1 MPITLQPI
9 YQPYGNVRNS
19 FQQIMGE
26 SGNTGPI
33 QYNVPLSSMRNS
45 QGQTNINP
53 NGGEETP
60 EDRINR
66 EAFSIAEKR
75 MGQFRADGAFMQL
88 MDPSRAAGLD
98 NYRLTPYEQNNYNK
112 LQQAG
117 YSQDYSLANAG
128 SGAGASYRPN
138 SIEGQFIQ
146 GSFDRDQRD
155 RNAGWALTGYQ
166 PSSQVQRA
174 YQNLLNRI

>member
-1 MPITLQPI
+1 MATQLPI
-9 YQPYGNVRNS
+9 YQPYAAVQNS
-19 FQQIMGE
+19 YQQMMG
-26 SGNTGPI
+26 GPI
-33 QYNVPLSSMRNS
+33 QYNVPLSNLRQNS
-45 QGQTNINP
+45 VVPNINP
-53 NGGEETP
+53 QGTLSP
-60 EDRINR
+60 EDRIER
-66 EAFSIAEKR
+66 DATRVAER
-75 MGQFRADGAFMQL
+75 GITNLMAQGRTMELLDPYRAQ
-88 MDPSRAAGLD
+88 GLAD
-98 NYRLTPYEQNNYNK
+98 YQLTPYEQNNYRK

-138 SIEGQFIQ
+138 TIEGQFIQ

-155 RNAGWALTGYQ
+155 RDARWALTGYQ